1 MTIAGE
7 NNDGDAPKSRAGR
20 DLPAAIG
27 SGLALAAVV
36 LLSLFT
42 WKWTFGVVLVTALLV
57 SVRELIQAFGSR
69 GIKVARTPLLIA
81 TVLLPTTAFIWGLSV
96 EVVVLGITV
105 LFVMFWRI
113 RLGTEGY
120 VRDVSASIFV
130 AAYVPFV
137 AGFVMLTLAADDGP
151 KRVLVFILLTV
162 ANDIGG
168 YAAGVFFGRHP
179 IAAQISPKKSWE
191 GFAGSLVLQSAVGA
205 TTFVL
210 LLDAPWW
217 QGVLAGVV
225 LTVTATAG
233 DFSESA
239 IKRDLGIKDM
249 GRLLPGHG
257 GMMDRLDSLIPN
269 AFASWVIFTI
279 FLGSG
284 IS

>member
-1 MTIAGE
+1 LTDA
-7 NNDGDAPKSRAGR
+7 DPAAPKSRAGR
-20 DLPAAIG
+20 NLPAAIG
-27 SGLALAAVV
+27 SGLGLGAVV

-42 WKWTFGVVLVTALLV
+42 WKWTFGVVVVVALLV
-57 SVRELIQAFGSR
+57 AVREFVQAFGSC
-69 GIKVARTPLLIA
+69 GIKVARTPLFIA
-81 TVLLPTTAFIWGLSV
+81 TVLLPVTAFIWGLSV

-113 RLGTEGY
+113 RLGTDGY

-130 AAYVPFV
+130 AAYVPFM

-151 KRVLVFILLTV
+151 KRVVVVILLTV

-168 YAAGVFFGRHP
+168 YAAGVFFGKHP

-191 GFAGSLVLQSAVGA
+191 GFGGSLILQSAVGA
-205 TTFVL
+205 ASFVL

-233 DFSESA
+233 DFAESA

-249 GRLLPGHG
+249 GRMLPGHG

-269 AFASWVIFTI
+269 AFASWVIFSV

-284 IS
+284 IG

>member
-1 MTIAGE
+1 MTDA
-7 NNDGDAPKSRAGR
+7 DPAAPKSRAGR
-20 DLPAAIG
+20 NLPAAIG
-27 SGLALAAVV
+27 SGLGLGAVV

-42 WKWTFGVVLVTALLV
+42 WKWTFGVVVVVALLV
-57 SVRELIQAFGSR
+57 AVREFVQAFGSC
-69 GIKVARTPLLIA
+69 GIKVARTPLFIA
-81 TVLLPTTAFIWGLSV
+81 TVLLPVTAFIWGLSV

-113 RLGTEGY
+113 RLGTDGY

-130 AAYVPFV
+130 AAYVPFM

-151 KRVLVFILLTV
+151 KRVVVFILLTV

-168 YAAGVFFGRHP
+168 YAAGVFFGKHP

-191 GFAGSLVLQSAVGA
+191 GFGGSLILQSAVGA
-205 TTFVL
+205 ASFVL

-233 DFSESA
+233 DFAESA

-249 GRLLPGHG
+249 GRMLPGHG

-269 AFASWVIFTI
+269 AFASWVIFSV

-284 IS
+284 IG

>member
-7 NNDGDAPKSRAGR
+7 PTGGDAPKSRAGR

-42 WKWTFGVVLVTALLV
+42 WKWTFGVVLVAALLV

-137 AGFVMLTLAADDGP
+137 GAFVMLTLAADDGP
-151 KRVLVFILLTV
+151 KRVMVFILLTV

-168 YAAGVFFGRHP
+168 YASGVFFGRHP
-179 IAAQISPKKSWE
+179 IAAQISPTKSWE

-205 TTFVL
+205 ATFVL
-210 LLDAPWW
+210 LLEAPWW

>member
-1 MTIAGE
+1 MTDAGA
-7 NNDGDAPKSRAGR
+7 DSGDQTSKSRAGR

-27 SGLALAAVV
+27 SGLALGAIV

-42 WKWTFGVVLVTALLV
+42 WKWTFGVVLVAALLV

-205 TTFVL
+205 ATFVL

-269 AFASWVIFTI
+269 AFASWVIFTV

>member
-1 MTIAGE
+1 M
-7 NNDGDAPKSRAGR
+7 
-20 DLPAAIG
+20 
-27 SGLALAAVV
+27 
-36 LLSLFT
+36 
-42 WKWTFGVVLVTALLV
+42 
-57 SVRELIQAFGSR
+57 
-69 GIKVARTPLLIA
+69 
-81 TVLLPTTAFIWGLSV
+81 
-96 EVVVLGITV
+96 
-105 LFVMFWRI
+105 
-113 RLGTEGY
+113 
-120 VRDVSASIFV
+120 
-130 AAYVPFV
+130 

-168 YAAGVFFGRHP
+168 YAAGVFFGKHP

-191 GFAGSLVLQSAVGA
+191 GFAGSLVLQAAVGA
-205 TTFVL
+205 AAFVL

>member
-7 NNDGDAPKSRAGR
+7 PPGGDAPKSRAGR

-42 WKWTFGVVLVTALLV
+42 WKWTFGVVLVAALLV

-205 TTFVL
+205 ATFVL

-269 AFASWVIFTI
+269 AFASWVIFTV

>member
-1 MTIAGE
+1 LTIAGE
-7 NNDGDAPKSRAGR
+7 DNGGDAAKSRAGR

-36 LLSLFT
+36 LISLFT
-42 WKWTFGVVLVTALLV
+42 WKWTFGVVLVAALLV

-151 KRVLVFILLTV
+151 TRVLVFILLTV

-191 GFAGSLVLQSAVGA
+191 GFAGSIVLQSAVGA
-205 TTFVL
+205 ATFVL

-225 LTVTATAG
+225 LTATATAG

>member
-7 NNDGDAPKSRAGR
+7 DNGGDAAKSRAGR

-36 LLSLFT
+36 LISLFT
-42 WKWTFGVVLVTALLV
+42 WKWTFGVVLVAALLV

-151 KRVLVFILLTV
+151 TRVLVFILLTV

-191 GFAGSLVLQSAVGA
+191 GFAGSIVLQSAVGA
-205 TTFVL
+205 ATFVL

-225 LTVTATAG
+225 LTATATAG